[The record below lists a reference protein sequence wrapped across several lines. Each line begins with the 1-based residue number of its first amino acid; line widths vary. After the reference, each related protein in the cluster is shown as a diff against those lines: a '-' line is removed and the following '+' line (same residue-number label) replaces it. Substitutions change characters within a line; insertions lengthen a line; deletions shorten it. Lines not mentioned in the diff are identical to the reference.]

1 VAIKFDS
8 KRTVRIE
15 LTTGPAE
22 APIDKQVVVVAYRS
36 MTTKEQAKVRGIYA
50 AMASQAAA
58 QGQDMAEAMGLTGG
72 GEDALLD
79 LACALISD
87 IRDEDGEAATF
98 DGEVWSSLSLEARRE
113 HGIGLGRLLTDVL
126 GLAGGGAS
134 ARVLGK

>member
-1 VAIKFDS
+1 MAIKFDS

-36 MTTKEQAKVRGIYA
+36 MTTKEQAKVRGVYA

-58 QGQDMAEAMGLTGG
+58 QGQDKAEAMGLTGG

-79 LACALISD
+79 LACALILD

-98 DGEVWSSLSLEARRE
+98 DGEVWSSLSLETRRE
-113 HGIGLGRLLTDVL
+113 HEIGRAHV
-126 GLAGGGAS
+126 
-134 ARVLGK
+134 